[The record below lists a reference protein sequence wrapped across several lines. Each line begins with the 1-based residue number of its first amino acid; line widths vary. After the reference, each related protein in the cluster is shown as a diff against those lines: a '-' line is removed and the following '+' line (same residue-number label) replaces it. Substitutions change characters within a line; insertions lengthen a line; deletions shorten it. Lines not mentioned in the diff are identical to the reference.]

1 MQDNF
6 YRCKECNQSFSR
18 KWNADRHNELVHDN
32 LSFIKNRKTKPKPG
46 LQTKSINHDYKN
58 KFKRFQ
64 PTNYKI
70 KDGISDELFSGY
82 SDIEHGDLKAM
93 RIFGQLLS
101 PFEELEK
108 LLEDKEEKLRADILH
123 KIFVSCLDSYK
134 PVKSMNEVV
143 LFYRSIKG
151 IKKIA
156 QYTSKSLN
164 MSVGQA
170 EFVLKEL
177 VKGSVHFK
185 HHIK

>member
-1 MQDNF
+1 MQNSF
-6 YRCKECNQSFSR
+6 YRCGECDKSFSR
-18 KWNADRHNELVHDN
+18 KWNADRHNELVHGN
-32 LSFIKNRKTKPKPG
+32 LSFIKNRNFKPKPG
-46 LQTKSINHDYKN
+46 LQKNSIHHAYKN

-64 PTNYKI
+64 STKHKI
-70 KDGISDELFSGY
+70 KDGVSDELFSGCY
-82 SDIEHGDLKAM
+82 DVEPESLKTI

-108 LLEDKEEKLRADILH
+108 ILEDRDEQVKADILH
-123 KIFVSCLDSYK
+123 KIFVSCLDSHR

-143 LFYRSIKG
+143 LLYRSIKG
-151 IKKIA
+151 INKIA
-156 QYTSKSLN
+156 QSTSKSLK
-164 MSVGQA
+164 MPVGQA

>member
-1 MQDNF
+1 MQNSF
-6 YRCKECNQSFSR
+6 YRCGECNQSFSR

-32 LSFIKNRKTKPKPG
+32 LTFIHNRNFKSKPG
-46 LQTKSINHDYKN
+46 LQTKSINHNYKN

-64 PTNYKI
+64 STRYKT
-70 KDGISDELFSGY
+70 KDGVTDELFSEY
-82 SDIEHGDLKAM
+82 SDIEPGFLKTI
-93 RIFGQLLS
+93 RIFGQLVS

-108 LLEDKEEKLRADILH
+108 LLEDKDEQLKADILH
-123 KIFVSCLDSYK
+123 KVFVSCLNSYK
-134 PVKSMNEVV
+134 PVKSMNEVL

-164 MSVGQA
+164 MPVDQA

-185 HHIK
+185 HHVK